1 MRTQKFKD
9 VFDRVV
15 RLHGRDPR
23 NPISSDISNALI
35 DHINYR
41 VRTICSAWLW
51 PEWVITEERAF
62 RPVWNSTEAYLKV
75 STTDALPDEV
85 FYLGAAYVV
94 GGEFGTGYGYY
105 RVKATA
111 VTDPPI
117 GTVPTNTTYWE
128 AITPVDTFIAYD
140 QRDRRALGQVL
151 NVFSR
156 NPRVPTGSNGG
167 MRRFTPS
174 EKGIDVIGSGVTTVF
189 ITHKMPCPSYTMT
202 PYVAGKTYTRADTV
216 FDPTTGEC
224 YQAIDTTTV
233 APSDAT
239 HWNWI
244 PFLDAWAGYVCNGA
258 FADSLMEF
266 DQGGNGDL
274 QAKMVLSQA
283 ANDRADTQFQLEV
296 DSLAIQGQ
304 KLKWNFCGQTRNYW
318 TESEAC
324 GCGLVT
330 LTDS

>member
-1 MRTQKFKD
+1 MRTIPFKQI
-9 VFDRVV
+9 FDKVI
-15 RLHGRDPR
+15 RLHGRNPR
-23 NPISSDISNALI
+23 TAINSDIADALVE
-35 DHINYR
+35 HINNR
-41 VRTICSAWLW
+41 VSTICSLWLW

-105 RVKATA
+105 RVKSTA
-111 VTDPPI
+111 PADPPI

-128 AITPVDTFIAYD
+128 AISPVDSFIAYD

-151 NVFSR
+151 AVNSR

-167 MRRFTPS
+167 RRKFTPS
-174 EKGIDVIGSGVTTVF
+174 EKGIDVPGGGASVF
-189 ITHKMPCPSYTMT
+189 VTHKMPCPSYTLT
-202 PYVAGKTYTRADTV
+202 PYVVGKTYTRSNTV
-216 FDPTTGEC
+216 FDPATGEC
-224 YQAIDTTTV
+224 YQAIDTTTAAV
-233 APSDAT
+233 TDSS

-244 PFLDAWAGYVCNGA
+244 PFLDVWSDYVSKGA

-274 QAKMVLSQA
+274 QAKMVLAQYWNQA
-283 ANDRADTQFQLEV
+283 ADDAFQQEV
-296 DSLAIQGQ
+296 DSLSVQGQ
-304 KLKWNFCGQTRNYW
+304 RLKWNFCNRSFL
-318 TESEAC
+318 TEAEVCA
-324 GCGLVT
+324 CGLVT
-330 LTDS
+330 LTQV